1 MRARRTPV
9 AIVAAAFLG
18 LGLVAPT
25 SAATA
30 AGGDAD
36 TLKATQKIRD
46 AVSAKSLTAHLKQ
59 LDAAAKRYGDRA
71 AGTTGYDA
79 AGRYVEFKLRE
90 AGYKPTRQY
99 FDFEFEEIQ
108 EQEVTVAGAAVEAI
122 VATYSPS
129 TPAGG
134 VSSTLAVPTT
144 PLGCDAAA
152 YAGADVTGKV
162 VLVSRGDC
170 SFGQKATV
178 AKAAG
183 AGAVLIANNTEGP
196 LNATLGDPAGDYA
209 PTLGIT
215 QAEGTRL
222 AGLVGSAATVDLQ
235 VLRETRRTFNVI
247 AETKGGDADNVVML
261 GAHLD
266 GVEDTVAANDNGTG
280 TAAVLETAIQLPK
293 QKGLKNKVR
302 FAFWGAEE
310 LGLIGSTEY
319 VNDLVETDPTALDDI
334 ATYLNF
340 DMLGSPNWVTSV
352 YDADQSTYASTVPI
366 PAGSIETEKAFR
378 DYFKA
383 VRKPVV
389 DTEFS
394 GRSDYQAFIENGVA
408 AGGLFSGADGTKTE
422 AEQLLFGGTAG
433 VTYDPNYHTAKDD
446 LANVNAKALHLHGD
460 AVAHLTLTL
469 ARSTRVIDVPDPTA
483 RTFSVKKK
491 VAYGLPD
498 GVVRR

>member
-9 AIVAAAFLG
+9 AMVAAAFLG

-25 SAATA
+25 TAATA
-30 AGGDAD
+30 AAEDD
-36 TLKATQKIRD
+36 TLKATEKIRK
-46 AVSAKSLTAHLKQ
+46 AVSAKSLTAHLTQ

-71 AGTTGYDA
+71 AGTEGYDA

-99 FDFEFEEIQ
+99 FDFEFEEVQ
-108 EQEVTVAGAAVEAI
+108 KQEVTVGGAAVEAI
-122 VATYSPS
+122 PATYSPS
-129 TPAGG
+129 TPTGG

-152 YAGADVTGKV
+152 YAGSDVAGKIV
-162 VLVSRGDC
+162 VVNRGEC
-170 SFGQKATV
+170 PFGQKATV

-183 AGAVLIANNTEGP
+183 AAAVLIANNEAGP

-209 PTLGIT
+209 PALGIT
-215 QAEGTRL
+215 QAEGQRL
-222 AGLVGSAATVDLQ
+222 AGLVGTAATVDLQ

-247 AETKGGDADNVVML
+247 AETKGGDEDNVVML

-280 TAAVLETAIQLPK
+280 AAAVLETALQLPK

-319 VNDLVETDPTALDDI
+319 VNDLVETDPAALDDI

-352 YDADQSTYASTVPI
+352 YDADQSTYESTVPI
-366 PAGSIETEKAFR
+366 PAGSIETENAFR
-378 DYFKA
+378 SYFKA
-383 VRKPVV
+383 TKQPVV

-408 AGGLFSGADGTKTE
+408 AGGVFSGADGTKTE
-422 AEQLLFGGTAG
+422 AEQQLFGGTAG
-433 VTYDPNYHTAKDD
+433 LTYDPNYHTAKDD
-446 LANVNAKALHLHGD
+446 LANVNTKALHVHGD

-469 ARSTRVIDVPDPTA
+469 ARSTRIIDVPNPEA
-483 RTFSVKKK
+483 RTFSAKKK

-498 GVVRR
+498 GVERR